1 MSSADA
7 TIEME
12 RKIPSKKKRGSLW
25 ELRKYHSFEDRELAE
40 RFPAH
45 IGGAKTS
52 ILPALPKKEK
62 WEAKWPEDFESS
74 KYTFGYTSE
83 YPTPSDKKIIREIQI
98 RKFAKEL
105 SKRLDIMPKDELI
118 RRVQKDW
125 APIHGADF
133 SIINEFERESLERS
147 MGDPSGYSL
156 GHLAYPEGFKHLPL
170 PPGRG
175 KYKDKRGLI
184 KRR

>member
-25 ELRKYHSFEDRELAE
+25 ELRKYHPFEDRELAE

-62 WEAKWPEDFESS
+62 WQAKWPEDFESS
-74 KYTFGYTSE
+74 KYTFGYNQD
-83 YPTPSDKKIIREIQI
+83 YPTPSDKQIRREIEI
-98 RKFAKEL
+98 RKFAKQL
-105 SKRLDIMPKDELI
+105 AGRLDSIPKDTMMRHAQDNDYIE
-118 RRVQKDW
+118 
-125 APIHGADF
+125 
-133 SIINEFERESLERS
+133 EFKRALR
-147 MGDPSGYSL
+147 DPSGYSL
-156 GHLAYPEGFKHLPL
+156 GRLAYPEGFIHLPL

-175 KYKDKRGLI
+175 KYEDKRGLI

>member
-25 ELRKYHSFEDRELAE
+25 ELRKYHSFEDHELAE

-52 ILPALPKKEK
+52 NLPTLPKKEK

-83 YPTPSDKKIIREIQI
+83 YPTPSDKQIIREVQL
-98 RKFAKEL
+98 RKFAKQLADKLEY
-105 SKRLDIMPKDELI
+105 MPKDMMMRHAQEKGYI
-118 RRVQKDW
+118 E
-125 APIHGADF
+125 DF
-133 SIINEFERESLERS
+133 TRALRE
-147 MGDPSGYSL
+147 PSGYSL
-156 GHLAYPEGFKHLPL
+156 GHLKYPEGFKHLPQ
-170 PPGRG
+170 PPGRV
-175 KYKDKRGLI
+175 KYEDKRVLI

>member
-45 IGGAKTS
+45 IGGARTS
-52 ILPALPKKEK
+52 ILPALPKKER
-62 WEAKWPEDFESS
+62 WEAKWPDDFGTTP
-74 KYTFGYTSE
+74 YTFGYTDK
-83 YPTPSDKKIIREIQI
+83 YPTPSDKKIVREIQL
-98 RKFAKEL
+98 RKFAEQL
-105 SKRLDIMPKDELI
+105 ADRLDSIPKDTMMRHAQDNDYIE
-118 RRVQKDW
+118 
-125 APIHGADF
+125 
-133 SIINEFERESLERS
+133 EFKRSL
-147 MGDPSGYSL
+147 GDPSGYSL
-156 GHLAYPEGFKHLPL
+156 GHLAYPEGFRHLPL

-175 KYKDKRGLI
+175 KYEDKRGLI

>member
-25 ELRKYHSFEDRELAE
+25 ELRKFHQPFDKELA
-40 RFPAH
+40 RKFPAH

-62 WEAKWPEDFESS
+62 WQAKWPEDFESS

-83 YPTPSDKKIIREIQI
+83 YPTPSDKEIIREVQL
-98 RKFAKEL
+98 RKFAKQLAE
-105 SKRLDIMPKDELI
+105 RLESMPKDMVMRHAQEKGYI
-118 RRVQKDW
+118 E
-125 APIHGADF
+125 DF
-133 SIINEFERESLERS
+133 TRAL
-147 MGDPSGYSL
+147 GDRSGYSL
-156 GHLAYPEGFKHLPL
+156 GHLAYPEGFRHLPL

-175 KYKDKRGLI
+175 KYEDKRGLI

>member
-25 ELRKYHSFEDRELAE
+25 ELRKYHSFEDHELAE

-45 IGGAKTS
+45 IGGAKTP

-83 YPTPSDKKIIREIQI
+83 YPTPSDKQIIREVQL
-98 RKFAKEL
+98 RKFAKQLAE
-105 SKRLDIMPKDELI
+105 RLESMPKDMVMRHAQEKGYI
-118 RRVQKDW
+118 E
-125 APIHGADF
+125 DF
-133 SIINEFERESLERS
+133 TRAL
-147 MGDPSGYSL
+147 GDRSGYSL
-156 GHLAYPEGFKHLPL
+156 GHLAYPEGFRHLPL

-175 KYKDKRGLI
+175 KYEDKRGLI

>member
-1 MSSADA
+1 MSSANA

-52 ILPALPKKEK
+52 ILPALPKKER
-62 WEAKWPEDFESS
+62 WEAKWPEDFGTTP
-74 KYTFGYTSE
+74 YTFGYNQD
-83 YPTPSDKKIIREIQI
+83 YPTPSDKQIIREVQL
-98 RKFAKEL
+98 RKFAKQLAE
-105 SKRLDIMPKDELI
+105 RLESMPKDMVMRHAQEKGYI
-118 RRVQKDW
+118 E
-125 APIHGADF
+125 DF
-133 SIINEFERESLERS
+133 TRAL
-147 MGDPSGYSL
+147 GDRSGYSL
-156 GHLAYPEGFKHLPL
+156 GHLAYPEGFRHLPL

-175 KYKDKRGLI
+175 KYEDKRGLI

>member
-12 RKIPSKKKRGSLW
+12 RKIPQKKRKGWTL
-25 ELRKYHSFEDRELAE
+25 EKYHTFANRELAE

-45 IGGAKTS
+45 IGGSKTS

-62 WEAKWPEDFESS
+62 WTPDIPEDFSS
-74 KYTFGYTSE
+74 TSYTFGYTDK
-83 YPTPSDKKIIREIQI
+83 YATPSDKKIVREIQL
-98 RKFAKEL
+98 RKFAEQL
-105 SKRLDIMPKDELI
+105 ADRLDSIPKDTMMRHAQDNDYIE
-118 RRVQKDW
+118 
-125 APIHGADF
+125 
-133 SIINEFERESLERS
+133 EFKRSL
-147 MGDPSGYSL
+147 GDPSGYSL
-156 GHLAYPEGFKHLPL
+156 GHLAYPEGFRHLPL

>member
-62 WEAKWPEDFESS
+62 WQAKWPEDFESS

-83 YPTPSDKKIIREIQI
+83 YPTPSDKQIIREVQL
-98 RKFAKEL
+98 RKFAEQL
-105 SKRLDIMPKDELI
+105 AERLESMPKDMVMRHAQEKGYI
-118 RRVQKDW
+118 E
-125 APIHGADF
+125 DF
-133 SIINEFERESLERS
+133 TRAL
-147 MGDPSGYSL
+147 GDRSGYSL
-156 GHLAYPEGFKHLPL
+156 GHLAYPEGFRHLPL

-175 KYKDKRGLI
+175 KYEDKRGLI

>member
-25 ELRKYHSFEDRELAE
+25 ELRKFHQPFDKELA
-40 RFPAH
+40 RKFPAH

-62 WEAKWPEDFESS
+62 WQAKWPEDFESS

-83 YPTPSDKKIIREIQI
+83 YPTPSDKQIIREVQL
-98 RKFAKEL
+98 RKFAEQL
-105 SKRLDIMPKDELI
+105 AKRLEYMPKDMVMRHAQEKGYI
-118 RRVQKDW
+118 
-125 APIHGADF
+125 ADF
-133 SIINEFERESLERS
+133 ARAL
-147 MGDPSGYSL
+147 GDRSGYSL
-156 GHLAYPEGFKHLPL
+156 GHLAYPEGFRHLPL
-170 PPGRG
+170 PR
-175 KYKDKRGLI
+175 DKRHKPYHDMHKQGERKLA
-184 KRR
+184 RRR

>member
-25 ELRKYHSFEDRELAE
+25 ELRKFHQPFDKELA
-40 RFPAH
+40 RKFPAH

-62 WEAKWPEDFESS
+62 WQAKWPEDFESS

-83 YPTPSDKKIIREIQI
+83 YPTPSDKQIIREVQL
-98 RKFAKEL
+98 RKFAKQLAE
-105 SKRLDIMPKDELI
+105 RLESMPKDMVMRHAQEKGYI
-118 RRVQKDW
+118 E
-125 APIHGADF
+125 DF
-133 SIINEFERESLERS
+133 TRAL
-147 MGDPSGYSL
+147 GDRSGYSL
-156 GHLAYPEGFKHLPL
+156 GHLAYPEGFRHLPL

-175 KYKDKRGLI
+175 KYEDKRGLI

>member
-1 MSSADA
+1 MSSANA

-25 ELRKYHSFEDRELAE
+25 ELRKFHQPFDKELA
-40 RFPAH
+40 RKFPAH

-52 ILPALPKKEK
+52 ILTALPKKEK
-62 WEAKWPEDFESS
+62 WQAKWPEDFESS

-83 YPTPSDKKIIREIQI
+83 YPTPSDKEIIREVQL
-98 RKFAKEL
+98 RKFAKQLAE
-105 SKRLDIMPKDELI
+105 RLESMPKDMVLRHAQEKGYI
-118 RRVQKDW
+118 E
-125 APIHGADF
+125 DF
-133 SIINEFERESLERS
+133 TRAL
-147 MGDPSGYSL
+147 GDRSGYSL
-156 GHLAYPEGFKHLPL
+156 GHLAYPEGFRHLPL

-175 KYKDKRGLI
+175 KYEDKRGLI

>member
-25 ELRKYHSFEDRELAE
+25 ELRKYHSFEDHELAE

-62 WEAKWPEDFESS
+62 WQAKWPEDFESS

-83 YPTPSDKKIIREIQI
+83 YPTPSDKEIIREVQL
-98 RKFAKEL
+98 RKFAKQLAE
-105 SKRLDIMPKDELI
+105 RLESMPKDMVMRHAQEKGYI
-118 RRVQKDW
+118 E
-125 APIHGADF
+125 DF
-133 SIINEFERESLERS
+133 TRAL
-147 MGDPSGYSL
+147 GDRSGYSL
-156 GHLAYPEGFKHLPL
+156 GHLAYPEGFRHLPL

-175 KYKDKRGLI
+175 KYEDKRGLI

>member
-1 MSSADA
+1 MSSANA

-25 ELRKYHSFEDRELAE
+25 ELRKFHQPFDKELA
-40 RFPAH
+40 RKFPAH

-62 WEAKWPEDFESS
+62 WQAKWPEDFESS

-83 YPTPSDKKIIREIQI
+83 YPTPSDKEIIREVQL
-98 RKFAKEL
+98 RKFAKQLAE
-105 SKRLDIMPKDELI
+105 RLESMPKDMVMRHAQEKGYI
-118 RRVQKDW
+118 E
-125 APIHGADF
+125 DF
-133 SIINEFERESLERS
+133 TRAL
-147 MGDPSGYSL
+147 GDRSGYSL
-156 GHLAYPEGFKHLPL
+156 GHLAYPEGFRHLPL

-175 KYKDKRGLI
+175 KYEDKRGLI

>member
-25 ELRKYHSFEDRELAE
+25 ELRKYHSFEDHELAE

-45 IGGAKTS
+45 IGGAKTP

-83 YPTPSDKKIIREIQI
+83 YPTPSDKEIIREVQL
-98 RKFAKEL
+98 RKFAKQLAE
-105 SKRLDIMPKDELI
+105 RLESMPKDMVMRHAQEKGYI
-118 RRVQKDW
+118 
-125 APIHGADF
+125 ADF
-133 SIINEFERESLERS
+133 TRAL
-147 MGDPSGYSL
+147 GDRGGYSL
-156 GHLAYPEGFKHLPL
+156 GHLAYPEGFRHLPL

-175 KYKDKRGLI
+175 KYEDKRGLI